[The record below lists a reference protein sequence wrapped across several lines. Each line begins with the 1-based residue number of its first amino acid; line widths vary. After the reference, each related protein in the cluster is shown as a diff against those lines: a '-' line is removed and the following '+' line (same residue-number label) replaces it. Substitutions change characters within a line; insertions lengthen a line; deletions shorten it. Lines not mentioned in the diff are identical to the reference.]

1 MFCMFTSSL
10 QDQNSKDKVL
20 QSMAAMSS
28 AQIVSASAI
37 HNKAV
42 ATGLAGIH
50 PSMGPTYPPYS
61 SQFAWPG
68 GVNQEYVF
76 IYVNYIIFYLML
88 IMVRVFY

>member
-1 MFCMFTSSL
+1 MASF

-61 SQFAWPG
+61 SQFWPG
-68 GVNQEYVF
+68 GVNQE
-76 IYVNYIIFYLML
+76 
-88 IMVRVFY
+88 